1 MKAKRKSLALLL
13 AIVLAIVLTI
23 GLAACTK
30 TYTITFDSD
39 GGSAVG
45 SITVKGKES
54 PSAPSAPTKE
64 GYTFEKWI
72 KPNGDEFLFG
82 TDTVEEDLTLTA
94 IWRKNTYTVRF
105 VTGGGTSVSPQS
117 VGYNETATRPDDP
130 VKSGEIFC
138 DWYGDSEYKELFDFK
153 TAIKSDTTVYARFEL
168 PSMYT
173 YKVSFAGTAVAIADR
188 ETNEAG
194 ILTNLP
200 KPEESGKVFAG
211 WWISDF
217 EDAGKLTCEYT
228 GQVLT
233 QNITLFAVWESENP
247 EVSVNESGV
256 YWASEGVNVSY
267 RVEITAPDGEKESRT
282 VGTTEYAYDFASKD
296 AGEYK
301 VEVTY
306 NNKTTTV
313 YYNNK
318 ALSRVSV
325 FEVDGFVL
333 KFNKVLNAEKYLVTV
348 KCGNTSHEH
357 EMKFTDMETTSGE
370 IDFTLCE
377 MTEEGIVFVVK
388 AVADGYVTSESEAY
402 VFERHLDKVTGLGV
416 KAEDETIVF
425 DKVTNAEY
433 YEYQINDGEWT
444 RYDGAVSLKE
454 MAQGDIVVRVRA
466 FAHGYNSS
474 EVAEFTYAKTR
485 LATPSADSITMNGL
499 TLSWGEVAGA
509 VSYTVTIDGVEYNPG
524 NVLSMELDEADWA
537 MTVEISVRANGATA
551 AENSLNS
558 DVKIFASTLKGRVEY
573 EDGYAV
579 WSTVIGAEKYEVRV
593 NGGASKELT
602 GTRYKIE
609 LEKKGLNT
617 IEVRSCDGDG
627 TWSEWEPIE
636 VEAWEVKLMYNME
649 GYESYLTLYR
659 AQNDPLNLPYGE
671 DVELVGYDFDYW
683 MGESSGVQY
692 TGTRLETGAD
702 LTLYA
707 HWTPKEYTVT
717 FVVAGGTMSETT
729 FKVTYRQNYVLPT
742 PESDLVTKAFSG
754 WYTAPGSNGIQYTD
768 HTGAGK
774 SVWSD
779 AEGRILYAG
788 WIDVFEFSEIT
799 LNQDKG
805 YSVKKGEG
813 INLLTE
819 VKIPAEY
826 DGLPV
831 IDISSGAFHGCNN
844 LIKIY
849 IPDTI
854 LNIDYGSSGGKST
867 GSPFSNCYNLMDVE
881 VYEVYPGEVYEKR
894 YTSIDGALFEYR
906 DKENMS
912 ELQLNY
918 ISYARTGRYDIPY
931 GVTVLPI
938 SIFDDARFEYI
949 SVPATVVK
957 IDEKAFA
964 SGTYLKKIEF
974 LAQPDGETELPLA
987 LDDLAFSGAS

>member
-82 TDTVEEDLTLTA
+82 TDTVKEDITLKA
-94 IWRKNTYTVRF
+94 VWRKNTYTVRF
-105 VTGGGTSVSPQS
+105 VTEGGTSVSPQS
-117 VGYNETATRPDDP
+117 VEHGGKAKRPDDP

-153 TAIKSDTTVYARFEL
+153 TAITADTTVYARFEL

-357 EMKFTDMETTSGE
+357 EMSFTDMETTSGE

-388 AVADGYVTSESEAY
+388 AVGEGYVTSESEEY
-402 VFERHLDKVTGLGV
+402 VFERHLDKVTGLSV
-416 KAEDETIVF
+416 KAEDETIIWNNVA
-425 DKVTNAEY
+425 NAQY
-433 YEYQINDGEWT
+433 YEYQVNDGEWI
-444 RYDGAVSLKE
+444 RYDGTVSLKE
-454 MAQGDIVVRVRA
+454 MAAGAIVVRVRA
-466 FAHGYNSS
+466 VAHGYNSS

-509 VSYTVTIDGVEYNPG
+509 ESYTVTIDGVEYNCR
-524 NVLSMELDEADWA
+524 W
-537 MTVEISVRANGATA
+537 
-551 AENSLNS
+551 
-558 DVKIFASTLKGRVEY
+558 
-573 EDGYAV
+573 
-579 WSTVIGAEKYEVRV
+579 
-593 NGGASKELT
+593 
-602 GTRYKIE
+602 
-609 LEKKGLNT
+609 
-617 IEVRSCDGDG
+617 
-627 TWSEWEPIE
+627 
-636 VEAWEVKLMYNME
+636 
-649 GYESYLTLYR
+649 
-659 AQNDPLNLPYGE
+659 Q
-671 DVELVGYDFDYW
+671 
-683 MGESSGVQY
+683 
-692 TGTRLETGAD
+692 RL
-702 LTLYA
+702 
-707 HWTPKEYTVT
+707 
-717 FVVAGGTMSETT
+717 
-729 FKVTYRQNYVLPT
+729 
-742 PESDLVTKAFSG
+742 
-754 WYTAPGSNGIQYTD
+754 
-768 HTGAGK
+768 
-774 SVWSD
+774 
-779 AEGRILYAG
+779 
-788 WIDVFEFSEIT
+788 
-799 LNQDKG
+799 
-805 YSVKKGEG
+805 
-813 INLLTE
+813 
-819 VKIPAEY
+819 
-826 DGLPV
+826 
-831 IDISSGAFHGCNN
+831 
-844 LIKIY
+844 
-849 IPDTI
+849 
-854 LNIDYGSSGGKST
+854 
-867 GSPFSNCYNLMDVE
+867 
-881 VYEVYPGEVYEKR
+881 
-894 YTSIDGALFEYR
+894 
-906 DKENMS
+906 
-912 ELQLNY
+912 
-918 ISYARTGRYDIPY
+918 
-931 GVTVLPI
+931 
-938 SIFDDARFEYI
+938 
-949 SVPATVVK
+949 
-957 IDEKAFA
+957 
-964 SGTYLKKIEF
+964 
-974 LAQPDGETELPLA
+974 
-987 LDDLAFSGAS
+987 